1 MAVPRHVRFVHKER
15 HSVFGL
21 AEECFV
27 ILQPETKKHKHEETS
42 HFQHNTHNEMAA
54 IRALDQKKR
63 YFNMSYE
70 NQVRWFMQW
79 NPED

>member
-27 ILQPETKKHKHEETS
+27 ILHPETKKT
-42 HFQHNTHNEMAA
+42 QT
-54 IRALDQKKR
+54 
-63 YFNMSYE
+63 
-70 NQVRWFMQW
+70 
-79 NPED
+79 

>member
-1 MAVPRHVRFVHKER
+1 
-15 HSVFGL
+15 
-21 AEECFV
+21 
-27 ILQPETKKHKHEETS
+27 
-42 HFQHNTHNEMAA
+42 MAA